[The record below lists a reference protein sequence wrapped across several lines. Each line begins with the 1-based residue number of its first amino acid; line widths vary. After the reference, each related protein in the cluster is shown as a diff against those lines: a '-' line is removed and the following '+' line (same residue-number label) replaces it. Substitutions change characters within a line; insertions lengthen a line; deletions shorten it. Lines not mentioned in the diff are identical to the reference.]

1 MNAEVKTTEG
11 SEHIEETI
19 GKVKLDLSKYPGEDK
34 YCDGEVE
41 DELLKITRDL
51 SPVEYAKTIEEKV
64 SWPILY
70 HLSTQRENIVEWIP
84 MDQTEKVLEIG
95 SGCGAITGMLSRKAG
110 SVTCVDLSKKR
121 SKINAYRHSEC
132 ENVTIHVGNF
142 QDIEPQLDRDYDLI
156 CLIGVFE
163 YGIGYIGGD
172 APFESFLKIIKAH
185 VKPQG
190 RIVIAIENRL
200 GMKYFAGCM
209 EDHLG
214 SYFSGITNYADGGVV
229 RTFSRP
235 GLEKIFA
242 ACGVP
247 ADQIH
252 FYYPYPDYKFMTT
265 LYSDKKLPGKGELS
279 NNLRN
284 FDRDRIQLFD
294 EKNAFDGVIEEGL
307 FPVFSN
313 SYLVVLGPDYDTEYV
328 KYSNDRAPQF
338 QICTEI
344 VGGQARDPFGTDQQ
358 GAETLGA
365 GVSAENMRTRNCAVA
380 ATNKV
385 VRKRPLC
392 PEAFEHVRNMAAA
405 GESLAERY
413 ADGELSVN
421 VCRLLEGT
429 VAEFEFVSGMPL
441 SELMDDALLRK
452 DEKEFQRLFQEYYR
466 RIDHNSDMPVA
477 DYDLVFSNIL
487 VDGDKW
493 TLIDYEWTFG
503 KEMETRELAF
513 RAVYCYLLEDG
524 KREDLLPLDWIL
536 EQIHVTP
543 EEAEEYRQQ
552 EQDFQKY
559 VTGQRLSMSQM
570 RELLGRKVIKPWKML
585 ENYQDAEQICRV
597 QIYEDRGSG
606 YKEEES
612 YFVKDAYQTETQV
625 ELTLTVSGDVNL
637 IRIDPVMDS
646 CVVKIVEMLFNGER
660 IPLEKKKLLLVNG
673 RSSGGE
679 LPSIVFA
686 TKDPNLGLDLSQLE
700 RKAENLLYASLEVTR
715 IPMSTAEDLC
725 KALAK
730 HIRL

>member
-1 MNAEVKTTEG
+1 MAVETKNAQETE
-11 SEHIEETI
+11 HMEEII

-34 YCDGEVE
+34 YCDGAVE
-41 DELLKITRDL
+41 DELLKIARDL
-51 SPVEYAKTIEEKV
+51 SPVEYARTIEERA
-64 SWPILY
+64 SWPVLY

-84 MDQTEKVLEIG
+84 TNKTEKVLEIG
-95 SGCGAITGMLSRKAG
+95 SGCGAITGMLARKSA

-142 QDIEPQLDRDYDLI
+142 QDIEPDLDRDYDLI

-163 YGIGYIGGD
+163 YGISYIGGEK
-172 APFESFLKIIKAH
+172 PFENFLEIIKGH
-185 VKPQG
+185 LKEGG

-200 GMKYFAGCM
+200 GLKYFAGCM

-214 SYFSGITNYADGGVV
+214 TYFSGITNYADGGVV

-242 ACGVP
+242 ACDIP

-284 FDRDRIQLFD
+284 FDRDRILLFD
-294 EKNAFDGVIEEGL
+294 EKNAYDGMIEEGL

-313 SYLVVLGPDYDTEYV
+313 SYLVVLGPDYDTAYV

-344 VGGQARDPFGTDQQ
+344 VGMNNRED
-358 GAETLGA
+358 
-365 GVSAENMRTRNCAVA
+365 A
-380 ATNKV
+380 AADRV

-392 PEAFEHVRNMAAA
+392 EEAFEHVRNMAAA

-421 VCRLLEGT
+421 ACRLCGGDT
-429 VAEFEFVSGMPL
+429 VYAEKSDGEAHEAENDGLGQNANAWPAAEFEFVSGTPL
-441 SELMDDALLRK
+441 SELMDDALTRK
-452 DEKEFQRLFQEYYR
+452 DEKEFQRLFQEYLR

-487 VDGDKW
+487 VDGDRW

-503 KEMETRELAF
+503 KEMETKELAF
-513 RAVYCYLLEDG
+513 RAVYCYLLENE
-524 KREDLLPLDWIL
+524 KREELLPLDWIL
-536 EQIHVTP
+536 EQIHVSP
-543 EEAEEYRQQ
+543 EEAEIYRQQ
-552 EQDFQKY
+552 EHDFQKY
-559 VTGQRLSMSQM
+559 VTGQRLSMPQM
-570 RELLGRKVIKPWKML
+570 RELLGKKVIKPWKML
-585 ENYQDAEQICRV
+585 GNFQDAELICRV

-612 YFVKDAYQTETQV
+612 YFVKEAYQTESQV
-625 ELTLTVSGDVNL
+625 ELTLTVSGDVNT
-637 IRIDPVMDS
+637 IRIDPIMDS
-646 CVVKIVEMLFNGER
+646 CVVKIVEMTFNGER
-660 IPLEKKKLLLVNG
+660 IPLEKKKVLLVNG

-686 TKDPNLGLDLSQLE
+686 TKDPNLGIDLSQLD
-700 RKAENLLYASLEVTR
+700 RKAENMLCASLEVTR